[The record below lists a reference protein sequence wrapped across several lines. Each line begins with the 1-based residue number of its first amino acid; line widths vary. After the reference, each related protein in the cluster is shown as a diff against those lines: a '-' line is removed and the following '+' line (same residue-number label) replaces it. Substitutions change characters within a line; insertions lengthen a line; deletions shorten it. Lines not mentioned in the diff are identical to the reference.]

1 MDGWKFSLNNKHK
14 SVDPSCFVSMIQVDA
29 DGVIMLGIFSWHA
42 LNPLVPFEHYLN
54 VTAYL
59 STYAD
64 CVRPIIATV

>member
-1 MDGWKFSLNNKHK
+1 
-14 SVDPSCFVSMIQVDA
+14 MIQVDA
-29 DGVIMLGIFSWHA
+29 DGVMMLGIFSWHA